1 MSGIF
6 KSIKKGFKKV
16 GKIVKKI
23 APVLIIAAAVYFGGA
38 YLMSMGAASSAAPAS
53 VAGSFTKSAGV
64 WKSFLGGLA
73 NGTASS
79 SAAAYAE
86 ASYMA
91 TAAEMP
97 LSAQVVA
104 GTNAVQSLGVVHNVE
119 TAVSVGFSSAETY
132 QTAILGNASKEVA
145 LSQAQEIVTQYSA
158 SVGQTTQPAF
168 TVSTATN
175 AAQTATG
182 GSTVPADVHVKT
194 GEQIGINKTSS
205 TFTPPSGTIAP
216 STDYS
221 AGSNSLLEPKTFAD
235 QMAKLTYESNLA
247 EGAARQEQIMAM
259 LDKNHQRNMYGLY
272 MQGAGMLMSAYGAS
286 QPSEQEKENKRR
298 MDWQLP
304 EDSRQVVMT
313 PVGAPKPDSLLP
325 ELIQSD
331 GLIT

>member
-38 YLMSMGAASSAAPAS
+38 YLMSMGAASGAAPAS
-53 VAGSFTKSAGV
+53 VATSFTKSAGV

-73 NGTASS
+73 NGNAAS

-91 TAAEMP
+91 TAAKMP

-104 GTNAVQSLGVVHNVE
+104 GTNAVQSLGIVHNVE

-145 LSQAQEIVTQYSA
+145 LAQAQEIVTQYSA
-158 SVGQTTQPAF
+158 SVGQTTEAAF
-168 TVSTATN
+168 TVSGTTATN
-175 AAQTATG
+175 AAT
-182 GSTVPADVHVKT
+182 
-194 GEQIGINKTSS
+194 
-205 TFTPPSGTIAP
+205 AP
-216 STDYS
+216 SATYGGNASSVPGSQTPATTVGDVTISASEIPGATTAS
-221 AGSNSLLEPKTFAD
+221 AGSNSLLQPTNFTE

-304 EDSRQVVMT
+304 EDARQVVMT
-313 PVGAPKPDSLLP
+313 PVGASSPDSLLP

>member
-1 MSGIF
+1 
-6 KSIKKGFKKV
+6 
-16 GKIVKKI
+16 
-23 APVLIIAAAVYFGGA
+23 
-38 YLMSMGAASSAAPAS
+38 
-53 VAGSFTKSAGV
+53 
-64 WKSFLGGLA
+64 
-73 NGTASS
+73 
-79 SAAAYAE
+79 
-86 ASYMA
+86 
-91 TAAEMP
+91 MP

-104 GTNAVQSLGVVHNVE
+104 GTNAVQSLGIVHNVE

-145 LSQAQEIVTQYSA
+145 LAQAQEIVTQYSA
-158 SVGQTTQPAF
+158 SVGQTTEAAF
-168 TVSTATN
+168 TVSGTTATN
-175 AAQTATG
+175 AAT
-182 GSTVPADVHVKT
+182 
-194 GEQIGINKTSS
+194 
-205 TFTPPSGTIAP
+205 AP
-216 STDYS
+216 SATYGGNASSVPGSQTPATTVGDVTISASEIPGATTAS
-221 AGSNSLLEPKTFAD
+221 AGSNSLLQPTNFTE

-304 EDSRQVVMT
+304 EDARQVVMT
-313 PVGAPKPDSLLP
+313 PVGASSPDSLLP

>member
-38 YLMSMGAASSAAPAS
+38 YLMSMGAASGAAPAS
-53 VAGSFTKSAGV
+53 VATSFTKSAGV

-73 NGTASS
+73 NGSASS

-91 TAAEMP
+91 TAAKMP

-104 GTNAVQSLGVVHNVE
+104 GTNAVQSLGIVHNVE

-145 LSQAQEIVTQYSA
+145 LGQAQEIVTQYSA
-158 SVGQTTQPAF
+158 SVGQTTEAAF
-168 TVSTATN
+168 TVSGPTGAVDAGSATTPSAGHQARINANNATVAATTTAPAP
-175 AAQTATG
+175 AATTTTASTG
-182 GSTVPADVHVKT
+182 SGQEFKPT
-194 GEQIGINKTSS
+194 
-205 TFTPPSGTIAP
+205 TFT
-216 STDYS
+216 
-221 AGSNSLLEPKTFAD
+221 E
-235 QMAKLTYESNLA
+235 QMAQLTYESNLA

-298 MDWQLP
+298 MDWKLP
-304 EDSRQVVMT
+304 EDARQVVMT

>member
-38 YLMSMGAASSAAPAS
+38 YLMSMGAASGAAPAS
-53 VAGSFTKSAGV
+53 VATSFTKSAGV

-73 NGTASS
+73 NGNAAS

-91 TAAEMP
+91 SAAEMP

-104 GTNAVQSLGVVHNVE
+104 GTNAVQSLGIVHNVE

-145 LSQAQEIVTQYSA
+145 LAQAQEIVTQYSA
-158 SVGQTTQPAF
+158 SVGQTTEAAF
-168 TVSTATN
+168 TVSGTTATN
-175 AAQTATG
+175 AAT
-182 GSTVPADVHVKT
+182 
-194 GEQIGINKTSS
+194 
-205 TFTPPSGTIAP
+205 AP
-216 STDYS
+216 SATYGGNASSVPGSQTPATTVGDVTISASEIPGATTAS
-221 AGSNSLLEPKTFAD
+221 AGSNSLLQPTNFTE

-304 EDSRQVVMT
+304 EDARQVVMT
-313 PVGAPKPDSLLP
+313 PVGASSPDSLLP